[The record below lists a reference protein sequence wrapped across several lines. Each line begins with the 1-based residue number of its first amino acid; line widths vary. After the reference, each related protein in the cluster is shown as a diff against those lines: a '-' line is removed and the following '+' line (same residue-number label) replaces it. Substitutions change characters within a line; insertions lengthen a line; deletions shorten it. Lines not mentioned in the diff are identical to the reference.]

1 MSERRRLLVLAPFP
15 PRFDATHGGG
25 RTVARLLQLHATR
38 NRVALLMLRRPD
50 EPGIDDEVAAL
61 CDVVRE
67 VTRTPVGRSP
77 HVAWRERRRALALAQ
92 GQPLWAA
99 SILTRD
105 FGRSLVDLCAD
116 WRPDVVQAELDVMGA
131 YLPLAPRPALR
142 VLVDHDPSVRRNA
155 GAFTTWRRR
164 RLARRCPAD
173 AIVVFTAEDERALR
187 SAVPLGIPI
196 ATIPM
201 AWRANGPALDPV
213 GTEPPTVLF
222 VGSYRHPPNLS
233 AARRLAAL
241 LPELRRELPDTV
253 LALVGEDP
261 PADLAAAG
269 AVVPGRVD
277 DVEPWLDGA
286 AVVAAPIADGGGT
299 RVKVVEA
306 LAAGKAVVGSRRAFE
321 GLDLENG
328 REAVIADD
336 DASFARAVVALLK
349 DPSRRRE
356 LGAAA
361 RAWAERLPSA
371 DDVED
376 AYEALYDSLG
386 AA

>member
-1 MSERRRLLVLAPFP
+1 VSDRRRLLVLSPFP

-25 RTVARLLQLHATR
+25 RTVARLIGLHATR
-38 NRVALLMLRRPD
+38 NRVALLVLRRPD
-50 EPGIDDEVAAL
+50 EPGIDADVAAL
-61 CDVVRE
+61 CEVVRE
-67 VTRTPVGRSP
+67 VPRLPVGRSLRI
-77 HVAWRERRRALALAQ
+77 AWRERRRALALAQ
-92 GQPLWAA
+92 GQPLFAA

-105 FGRSLVDLCAD
+105 FGRTLADVCAE

-131 YLPLAPRPALR
+131 YLPLAPRPARR
-142 VLVDHDPSVRRNA
+142 VLVDHDPSVRRDA
-155 GAFTTWRRR
+155 GALTLWRRR
-164 RLARRCPAD
+164 RLARRCAAD
-173 AIVVFTAEDERALR
+173 AIVVFTAEDELALR
-187 SAVPLGIPI
+187 SAVPRDIPI

-201 AWRANGPALDPV
+201 AWRTPGPALDPV
-213 GTEPPTVLF
+213 GAEPPTVLF
-222 VGSYRHPPNLS
+222 VGSYRHPPNLA
-233 AARRLAAL
+233 AARRLTAL

-261 PADLAAAG
+261 PSDLAAAG

-277 DVEPWLDGA
+277 DVEPWLNDA

-321 GLDLENG
+321 GLAVVDG

-361 RAWAERLPSA
+361 RAWSEQLPSA
-371 DDVED
+371 DEVED

-386 AA
+386 TA